1 MNKLTESENLKLNCR
16 ISLLWA
22 LFLCYSEVL
31 ILGSTVSTE
40 FPASPDNFFFLSSW
54 ESNAADNSEVAE
66 QISQT
71 LL

>member
-1 MNKLTESENLKLNCR
+1 MNKLPESENLKLNCR
-16 ISLLWA
+16 VSLLWA

-40 FPASPDNFFFLSSW
+40 FPTSPDNFFFLSSW